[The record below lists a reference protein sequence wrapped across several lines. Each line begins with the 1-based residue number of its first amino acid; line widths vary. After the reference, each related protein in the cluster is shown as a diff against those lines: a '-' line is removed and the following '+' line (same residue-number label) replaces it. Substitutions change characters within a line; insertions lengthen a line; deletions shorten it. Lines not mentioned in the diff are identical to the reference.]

1 MRVLVVDDEPLARER
16 LGAMLAEIEGTE
28 LVATAATGRE
38 ALQAVERL
46 APDLVLLD
54 IAMPEMDGLEAARH
68 LARFEHPP
76 AVVFCTA
83 WGEHALDAFEAD
95 AVDYLLKPVR
105 EERLRAALDKVRRM
119 GAGAQSP
126 RQPLHARSHLCA
138 RVRGSLVLVPVADI
152 RYLFAEDKYVRV
164 HHARGEVLV
173 EESLKALE
181 EEFPER
187 FVRIH
192 RACLVARSKIAALR
206 REPDGRM
213 QLQIEGS
220 ELRLEVSRR
229 SLPVVRRLVRGS

>member
-1 MRVLVVDDEPLARER
+1 MKVLVVDDEPLARER
-16 LGAMLAEIEGTE
+16 LGAMLAEIEGAE

-119 GAGAQSP
+119 GAGVQSP
-126 RQPLHARSHLCA
+126 RQPLRARSHLCA

-152 RYLFAEDKYVRV
+152 RYLLAEDKYVRV

-206 REPDGRM
+206 REVDGRM

-229 SLPVVRRLVRGS
+229 NLPAVRRLVRGS